1 MLNCEQKEKR
11 IKSFYCDLCY
21 LNDGS
26 GDPIA
31 GHNKLKERS
40 DFSVKVKVSDFCEN
54 FGFDPPIGSTKVIII
69 SICKPSYF

>member
-1 MLNCEQKEKR
+1 MLDAVQKQKG
-11 IKSFYCDLCY
+11 IKYFQSALCY

-69 SICKPSYF
+69 SKCNPTYS